1 MILWP
6 VFQSDISKIIK
17 CYNLVIGYWSYFI
30 VSIFGDGQRICNKQ
44 ETLRVKDDELHQILQ
59 DMRARDSTIN
69 EIADKLQET
78 AEAAETA
85 ASAARSIDEE
95 RRFLSSE
102 LERLKQDHEKQVE
115 VSLLRVMITLLNP

>member
-1 MILWP
+1 MVCLSERYFW
-6 VFQSDISKIIK
+6 
-17 CYNLVIGYWSYFI
+17 NTEVIFLFLFS
-30 VSIFGDGQRICNKQ
+30 GDGQCICNPQ
-44 ETLRVKDDELHQILQ
+44 ETLRVKDDELHQLLQ
-59 DMRARDSTIN
+59 DIRARDSTIN

-95 RRFLSSE
+95 RRFLLSE

-115 VSLLRVMITLLNP
+115 VSLLRVIITLLNP